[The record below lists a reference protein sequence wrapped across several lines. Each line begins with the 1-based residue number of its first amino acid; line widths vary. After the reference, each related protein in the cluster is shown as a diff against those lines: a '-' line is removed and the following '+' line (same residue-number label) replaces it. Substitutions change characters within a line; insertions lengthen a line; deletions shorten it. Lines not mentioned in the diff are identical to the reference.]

1 MFALAR
7 ELQLPVK
14 HIVLGSAQYEH
25 KIFVAPFARRFPKAL
40 VYAVQQWSW
49 PLDLPAAFFG
59 IFATELGKEPCVW
72 GEEID
77 QELLCPK
84 ERNRK

>member
-1 MFALAR
+1 M
-7 ELQLPVK
+7 K
-14 HIVLGSAQYEH
+14 HIVLGTAQYEH
-25 KIFVAPFARRFPKAL
+25 KIFVAPFARRWPEAK

-59 IFATELGKEPCVW
+59 IFAAELGKEEAVW
-72 GEEID
+72 AGEID

-84 ERNRK
+84 ELVV